1 MPYSKNAVLHSWW
14 QESQRDFANT
24 TWLRTSALKIGLPAM
39 QLLLATRKRVTT
51 QAFLREEGGPLAVEG
66 ARVY

>member
-1 MPYSKNAVLHSWW
+1 MPYPKNAELHSWW
-14 QESQRDFANT
+14 QESQRDFADT
-24 TWLRTSALKIGLPAM
+24 TWRRTSASFIGLPAM

-51 QAFLREEGGPLAVEG
+51 QAFLPEEGGPLAVEG